1 MTDSTTMP
9 ATMMPA
15 RTQQSAQQLAQM
27 QQTGQLTRSWW
38 LVPEVWDMLERMC
51 SRFAASK
58 LVPQQFQ
65 GEPASVFVALAT
77 GLPLGLSPLACL
89 KSIAV
94 INGRPTLWGDAPV
107 AMILQHPSLVSI
119 DEKATGTIAGLD
131 RCWTVSIKRKLPSGQ
146 VRTVERSYS
155 VDDAKLAKL
164 WGKTGREGQPTPWV
178 TSPDRM
184 LYNRAR
190 AFTIRDA
197 FADVLEGVSLAADLY
212 EDGDAD
218 MKPAEYT
225 VRRDP
230 PPAPAAEPD
239 TVSTGDGFEPEAP
252 RKRKARH
259 TKKKP
264 KTGRI
269 GDTWGEG
276 LELQVC
282 TTIDEASGAETWIR
296 CEDISD
302 DQAEAIFGIVHPH
315 AELAPFVDPDF
326 QVKDDG
332 KQAEA
337 DAVDANAAEPEPET
351 QEPSGEAPQVDQVA
365 AARADRDWSL
375 DASTVVLFGFEWE
388 PDDPDKGALRFTAGK
403 PVEQWT
409 GDRWRVFGD
418 QTAAVVF
425 VKMVLRRRLNDHFK
439 AAKLTKDAA
448 YTQVAQVLGLTAK
461 PASLDELTP
470 DQLLEVARNVEGES

>member
-1 MTDSTTMP
+1 MTDDAKM
-9 ATMMPA
+9 AVQAMMPA

-131 RCWTVSIKRKLPSGQ
+131 RCWTVSIQRKLPSGQ

-218 MKPAEYT
+218 MKPAEFT
-225 VRRDP
+225 VREVP
-230 PPAPAAEPD
+230 PAAPAAEPD

-259 TKKKP
+259 TKKRP
-264 KTGRI
+264 KTGRV

-282 TTIDEASGAETWIR
+282 IAIDDSSGAETWIR
-296 CEDISD
+296 CEDITG
-302 DQAEAIFGIVHPH
+302 DQAAEVFAIVHPH

-326 QVKDDG
+326 QVKDAG
-332 KQAEA
+332 EA
-337 DAVDANAAEPEPET
+337 DAEEPEAETPE
-351 QEPSGEAPQVDQVA
+351 PAAEAPQVDQVA

-375 DASTVVLFGFEWE
+375 DSSTVVLFGFEWE
-388 PDDPDKGALRFTAGK
+388 PDDPEKGALRFAVGK
-403 PVEQWT
+403 PIEQWT

-425 VKMVLRRRLNDHFK
+425 VKMTLRRRLNDHFK

-470 DQLLEVARNVEGES
+470 DQLLEVARNVESES